1 MLTAFLLL
9 VAGGLGYM
17 GGLGQ
22 PDHLITDA
30 LRRFD
35 VQERRQDI
43 VVVAIDDAS
52 LRTLGP
58 LPWGHQAYARLLH
71 QLADAEPRVIGI
83 SSPWGRRYL
92 SAQSDETVLAE
103 AIQRAGNVVL
113 PVAVNGLAGR
123 QPIAVLPSRA
133 LAGHAEA
140 IGHIHTQ
147 LDADGMA
154 RTVAL
159 RAGPVDQ
166 PWEHMALAMYRVGS
180 ADAAVGV
187 DRSRL
192 LPDELRASNWT
203 NSDRMLVPFPRERV
217 QRVSFVDV
225 ITGKVPAEQLRN
237 RYVLVGATAPGIGN
251 AFATPAAAQT
261 LLPETD
267 LIAAVLQALLNQH
280 FVAEASPVLN
290 ALANM
295 LPVLAAALA
304 LGFLPTGL
312 AFVSLFFVAA
322 AFLMAT
328 AWLPVIAGV
337 QIHPVAGLAA
347 LLLAFPVWMVTRMIV
362 ALRKLSREISEVPV
376 SVLPLDMADP
386 DDSGTGDDIIDRPV
400 GRVHD
405 VIRQLKVTQSLLED
419 SLDAVPDMTFIA
431 DERGRVLMMNA
442 AARSAFA
449 RAVEARGAKAPEMG
463 PETPAGVSLQTLS
476 AALLPTQAQL
486 QVAEHLRDRPQE
498 PATFE
503 VIDHEGRHHLL
514 RVIPRRKP
522 EGTSAGWVI
531 SVVDDHSGISARRQR
546 DDALTFMSH
555 DMRAPL
561 SSVLSLID
569 LHELGASPAKDVD
582 ELLSRIK
589 RYARTGMDLS
599 EDYVQLA
606 GAELGKHRPAPEDL
620 NLLLAEAADLLW
632 KKAESRGI
640 RIVLADEPEAAM
652 AEVDRGLMIRAFR
665 NLMESAVRVSPDGT
679 KITCDV
685 TPAED
690 RRYWQVSVRDEGPG
704 IAVSDIDLMFEKFR
718 RSSGE
723 RTRVEGS
730 NLAMAFVKAVVVAHG
745 GTIRALNCTEQGAEF
760 ILCIPR
766 KSRVRGTGASDH

>member
-1 MLTAFLLL
+1 MARPDFRKFRKRWLAFTAVLLA
-9 VAGGLGYM
+9 VAGGLGAL
-17 GGLGQ
+17 GGVGQ
-22 PDHLITDA
+22 PDHLVADA

-43 VVVAIDDAS
+43 VVVAIDDVS
-52 LRTLGP
+52 LRALGP

-71 QLADAEPRVIGI
+71 TLADARPRVIGI

-92 SAQSDETVLAE
+92 SVQSDEHVLAE
-103 AIQRAGNVVL
+103 AVKRAGNVVL
-113 PVAVNGLAGR
+113 PVAVNGVTGR
-123 QPIAVLPSRA
+123 QPIAVLPSKV
-133 LAGHAEA
+133 LSGHAEA

-154 RTVAL
+154 RMVAL
-159 RAGPVDQ
+159 RAGPLER

-180 ADAAVGV
+180 GDAAVV
-187 DRSRL
+187 ADRSRL
-192 LPDELRASNWT
+192 LPDELRGSNWT

-237 RYVLVGATAPGIGN
+237 RYVLVGATAPGVGN
-251 AFATPAAAQT
+251 AFSTPAAAPA

-267 LIAAVLQALLNQH
+267 LIAAVLQALLDQH
-280 FVAEASPVLN
+280 FIQEARPGLN
-290 ALANM
+290 AVVNM
-295 LPVLAAALA
+295 LPAFAAALA

-312 AFVSLFFVAA
+312 ALVTVFSIAGLFLLV
-322 AFLMAT
+322 T

-337 QIHPVAGLAA
+337 QIYPVAGLFA
-347 LLLAFPVWMVTRMIV
+347 LLLAFPVWMVLRVIV
-362 ALRKLSREISEVPV
+362 ALRKLSREMRDVPI
-376 SVLPLDMADP
+376 SVLPP
-386 DDSGTGDDIIDRPV
+386 DVDAVDSGNDDIIGRPV
-400 GRVHD
+400 GRVQE
-405 VIRQLKVTQSLLED
+405 VIRQLKVTQALLQD
-419 SLDAVPDMTFIA
+419 SLDAVPDLTFIA

-442 AARSAFA
+442 AARTAFA
-449 RAVEARGAKAPEMG
+449 AAGALPS
-463 PETPAGVSLQTLS
+463 VSLQTLS
-476 AALLPTQAQL
+476 AALLPAPAQL
-486 QVAEHLRDRPQE
+486 QVAEHFRDRPRE
-498 PATFE
+498 RRTLE
-503 VIDHEGRHHLL
+503 ITDHDGRHHLV
-514 RVIPRRKP
+514 RVIPRTGP
-522 EGTSAGWVI
+522 DGTEAGWVI
-531 SVVDDHSGISARRQR
+531 SVVDDHSGVSARRQR

-555 DMRAPL
+555 DMRSPL
-561 SSVLSLID
+561 SSVLSLIE
-569 LHELGASPAKDVD
+569 LHELGASKTQDVN
-582 ELLSRIK
+582 ELLARIK

-606 GAELGKHRPAPEDL
+606 SAELGNHRAEPEDL

-640 RIVLADEPEAAM
+640 RIVLADEPAPAM
-652 AEVDRGLMIRAFR
+652 AEVDRGLMTRALR
-665 NLMESAVRVSPDGT
+665 NLMESAVRVSPDNT
-679 KITCDV
+679 SITCDV
-685 TPAED
+685 QSAED
-690 RRYWQVSVRDEGPG
+690 GRHWQVSVRDEGPG

-760 ILCIPR
+760 MLCIPK
-766 KSRVRGTGASDH
+766 KSRIRGTDASNH